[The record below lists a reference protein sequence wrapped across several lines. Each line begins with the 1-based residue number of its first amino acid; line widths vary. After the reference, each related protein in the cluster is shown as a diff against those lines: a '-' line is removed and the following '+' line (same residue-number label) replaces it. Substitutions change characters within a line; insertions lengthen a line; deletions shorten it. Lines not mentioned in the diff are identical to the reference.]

1 MHFCDMRAKL
11 NSKYRVLSYVGLLLL
26 GSVIPLGSVASDIL
40 MDNYTLDI
48 RWDYLLHALVYL
60 PLPFILVI
68 GRLVRSRVVFG
79 SVVLSMLIPALFEIL
94 QMAIPYRNFNIND
107 LIANCLGVVL
117 GWVVVVSFRSIRSF
131 RSFRSE

>member
-1 MHFCDMRAKL
+1 MRAKL